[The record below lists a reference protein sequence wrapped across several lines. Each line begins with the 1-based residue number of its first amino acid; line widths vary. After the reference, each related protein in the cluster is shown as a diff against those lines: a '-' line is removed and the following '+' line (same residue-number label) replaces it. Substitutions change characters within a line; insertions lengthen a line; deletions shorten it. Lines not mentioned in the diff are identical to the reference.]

1 MADMV
6 SSAVVQETV
15 GQVLS
20 GMVRKYEENEEPS
33 AKRNLEMLEMAY
45 IRLQAAIET
54 SNKWQITDAPLLRWQ
69 RKLKR
74 AAQECDIT
82 LQKCK
87 QRILEDEQ
95 KEQGVRNLP
104 FPKRVAHATKS
115 FIFSFSRNNNLP
127 LTSIVRR
134 FEWFADGA
142 SEFLRFIELGGTPR
156 HLMPFDSL
164 VRHLLKGRKLQQK
177 IVRGNECPLF
187 LLLTPS
193 NYTEY
198 GVEASLNFI
207 QKDSDAPEGNFY
219 FVVNLQISESTDII
233 GIAVKCLQLFP
244 THLKSVTEIIRKNIT
259 QLPTLDFSWVPCDDS
274 REVEH
279 WYNII
284 SLRTQWFR
292 PDPLCCKQHSQ
303 HKFHQTSSL
312 NREEFPDYVS
322 LESIIEVNRV
332 CQISCSKYNKKRTLL
347 SEPKSSQQDSP
358 HLQVALVYMPHGSL
372 EDVLPVDTS
381 SAVAEIHGKDKHWLH
396 TDITF
401 EELNETMLPKAKNYF
416 HHNIEAAIYQ
426 KIWRPKHGAAFIQI
440 KKAIT
445 EKPSARRTLQG
456 SRKTEL
462 VQVEDED
469 LGFLVHIVVQFL
481 SSWVAHAPT
490 ALQGLILYWVQK
502 EMKSQLQN
510 QRYT

>member
-20 GMVRKYEENEEPS
+20 GMVRKYEENEES
-33 AKRNLEMLEMAY
+33 NAKRNLERLEMAY

-74 AAQECDIT
+74 AAQECDIM

-95 KEQGVRNLP
+95 KEQG
-104 FPKRVAHATKS
+104 
-115 FIFSFSRNNNLP
+115 
-127 LTSIVRR
+127 
-134 FEWFADGA
+134 
-142 SEFLRFIELGGTPR
+142 
-156 HLMPFDSL
+156 
-164 VRHLLKGRKLQQK
+164 
-177 IVRGNECPLF
+177 
-187 LLLTPS
+187 
-193 NYTEY
+193 
-198 GVEASLNFI
+198 
-207 QKDSDAPEGNFY
+207 
-219 FVVNLQISESTDII
+219 
-233 GIAVKCLQLFP
+233 
-244 THLKSVTEIIRKNIT
+244 
-259 QLPTLDFSWVPCDDS
+259 
-274 REVEH
+274 
-279 WYNII
+279 
-284 SLRTQWFR
+284 
-292 PDPLCCKQHSQ
+292 
-303 HKFHQTSSL
+303 
-312 NREEFPDYVS
+312 
-322 LESIIEVNRV
+322 
-332 CQISCSKYNKKRTLL
+332 
-347 SEPKSSQQDSP
+347 QDSP

-462 VQVEDED
+462 VQVQDED

-490 ALQGLILYWVQK
+490 ALRGLILNWVQK
-502 EMKSQLQN
+502 EMESQLQN
-510 QRYT
+510 QRCT